1 MSFLTTLKKVE
12 NIILGK
18 KSNDNKSKANRNAL
32 LCTYLKK
39 DANFRPGNTAKRKP
53 FKLVPQ

>member
-18 KSNDNKSKANRNAL
+18 KSNDNKSKDHW
-32 LCTYLKK
+32 KK
-39 DANFRPGNTAKRKP
+39 YRRPKIKSKT
-53 FKLVPQ
+53 